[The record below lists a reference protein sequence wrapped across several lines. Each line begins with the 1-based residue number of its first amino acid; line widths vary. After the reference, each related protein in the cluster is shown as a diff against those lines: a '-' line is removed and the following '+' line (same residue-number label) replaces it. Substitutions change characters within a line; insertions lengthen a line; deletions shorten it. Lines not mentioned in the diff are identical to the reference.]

1 MPNISQL
8 PDNLS
13 SGMTYSIQG
22 VEMIGE
28 KLCLVLHVINRE
40 DQIERDD
47 MNVTVR

>member
-13 SGMTYSIQG
+13 SGMTSSIQG
-22 VEMIGE
+22 LGMMGE

-40 DQIERDD
+40 DQIGRDD
-47 MNVTVR
+47 MNLTVR